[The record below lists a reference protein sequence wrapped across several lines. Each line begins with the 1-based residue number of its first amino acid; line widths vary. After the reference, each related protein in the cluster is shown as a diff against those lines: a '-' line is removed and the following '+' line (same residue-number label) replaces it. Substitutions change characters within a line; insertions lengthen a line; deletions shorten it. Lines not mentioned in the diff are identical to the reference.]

1 MRKSVTAMLLVVVV
15 LLSVHY
21 AAAEEL
27 DLAKMSTRELEKLR
41 ERINVELRD
50 RPPVV
55 ETKSEIERRKAIRE
69 KYDAWLSVY
78 DFDSILADI
87 NSGNHGMTDQCAE
100 EISINAGFA
109 SDILED
115 CNYET
120 DPFTDEFRI
129 THRPLK
135 EFGNKCQVFPYID
148 KNGFKLIVGFPYSNA
163 FHYSQ
168 IFLKCGEDIY
178 EHKQFDKKNGFDL
191 QFERINGKNWE
202 YSILSDPFLGDH
214 SLEAVSFRE
223 DGSVRKENYQLT
235 DDEQLAT
242 NALDALCSIK
252 RKISSRIS
260 HWETLGD

>member
-27 DLAKMSTRELEKLR
+27 DLTKMSTRELERLR
-41 ERINVELRD
+41 NRINVELRD
-50 RPPVV
+50 RPPEFELPI
-55 ETKSEIERRKAIRE
+55 ETERRKSIRE
-69 KYDAWLSVY
+69 KYEAWLGSY
-78 DFDSILADI
+78 NFDSIIANI
-87 NSGNHGMTDQCAE
+87 EAGGHGLTNDCAE
-100 EISINAGFA
+100 EVVIDARQAI
-109 SDILED
+109 DILED
-115 CNYET
+115 CIYET
-120 DPFTDEFRI
+120 DPFTGEFRI
-129 THRPLK
+129 IHKPLK

-148 KNGFKLIVGFPYSNA
+148 KSGFNLIVGFPYSNA

-178 EHKQFDKKNGFDL
+178 EHKQFDKKKGFDL

-242 NALDALCSIK
+242 NALDALYSLK